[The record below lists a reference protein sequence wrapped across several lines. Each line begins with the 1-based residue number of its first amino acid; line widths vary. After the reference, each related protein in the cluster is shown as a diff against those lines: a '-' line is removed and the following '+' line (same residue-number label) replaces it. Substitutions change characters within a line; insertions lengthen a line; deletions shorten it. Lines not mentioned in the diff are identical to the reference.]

1 MNARK
6 YLIVLLLAVLAAPA
20 VAQEPTSYR
29 VELVV
34 FQRLKDVGTP
44 EIIVKPEIFADDAA
58 GLPAAAGG
66 QEGVEEDPDGGLGP
80 APKGAMSVASASVTT
95 LAAASA
101 KLARSAGYRVIFEK
115 AWVQPGL
122 PRESSP
128 PVPLAGDRLA
138 GESRLYRRRY
148 LHLGLDLDFGD
159 DQRLTEWRRMRSSEV
174 HYFDHP
180 LFGAIAVVVPVG
192 NGG

>member
-1 MNARK
+1 MNACKR
-6 YLIVLLLAVLAAPA
+6 IAAILLAVIAAPA
-20 VAQEPTSYR
+20 AAQDPTSYR

-44 EIIVKPEIFADDAA
+44 EISITPEIFADGAGSYQGAA
-58 GLPAAAGG
+58 NPDNS
-66 QEGVEEDPDGGLGP
+66 EEKGLGP
-80 APKGAMSVASASVTT
+80 APGGRMTVTPASITT

-122 PRESSP
+122 PKNASP
-128 PVPLAGDRLA
+128 PVRLAGDSVS
-138 GESRLYRRRY
+138 GESRLYRQRF
-148 LHLGLDLDFGD
+148 LHLGLDIIFGD
-159 DQRLTEWRRMRSSEV
+159 DQRLTEWRRMRSGEA
-174 HYFDHP
+174 HYYDHP

>member
-6 YLIVLLLAVLAAPA
+6 HIAAILLAVIAVPAA
-20 VAQEPTSYR
+20 AQEPTSYR

-44 EIIVKPEIFADDAA
+44 EITIAPEIFADGAA
-58 GLPAAAGG
+58 GYPGAGNP
-66 QEGVEEDPDGGLGP
+66 VDPEDEGLGP
-80 APKGAMSVASASVTT
+80 APDGRLSVTPASLTT

-101 KLARSAGYRVIFEK
+101 RLARSAGYRVIFEK

-122 PRESSP
+122 PRNASP
-128 PVPLAGDRLA
+128 PVRLAGDA
-138 GESRLYRRRY
+138 VSGESRLYRQRF
-148 LHLGLDLDFGD
+148 LHLGLDITFGD
-159 DQRLTEWRRMRSSEV
+159 DQRLTEWRRMRSGEA
-174 HYFDHP
+174 HYYDHP